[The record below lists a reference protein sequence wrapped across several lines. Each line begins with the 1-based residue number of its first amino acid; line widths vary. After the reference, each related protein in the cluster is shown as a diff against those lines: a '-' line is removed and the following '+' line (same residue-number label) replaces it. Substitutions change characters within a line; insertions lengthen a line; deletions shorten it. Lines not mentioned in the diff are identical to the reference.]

1 MRGIGE
7 RVGAALG
14 LPPLPSV
21 LVNPRLPV
29 PTPRVFAALGL
40 ERGAPAPFGAAVAIS
55 PGPGLGA
62 ALKTARNDL
71 QPAAIA
77 IEPTVAEVLTR
88 LEALEGVECARMSG
102 SGATCFGLFSSAT
115 ATRAAAKVLRAKYR
129 HWWVR
134 AGVLGG

>member
-7 RVGAALG
+7 RVGAALA

-21 LVNPRLPV
+21 LVNPRRPV

-40 ERGAPAPFGAAVAIS
+40 ERGAPAPYGAAIAIS
-55 PGPGLGA
+55 PGTGLGA
-62 ALKTARNDL
+62 ALKSARNDL

-77 IEPTVAEVLTR
+77 IEPAVAEVLTR

-102 SGATCFGLFSSAT
+102 SGATCFAIFSSPA
-115 ATRAAAKVLRAKYR
+115 AAARGARAIRAARPDWWARATILR
-129 HWWVR
+129 
-134 AGVLGG
+134 